1 MCLSGRL
8 NARIK
13 NQSRA
18 DRRLPICSFL
28 CWNEIA
34 KKIDID
40 KNVGKYDN
48 IRNKLHK
55 SDGKQYYKVRPK
67 MKGDET

>member
-8 NARIK
+8 NAKIK

-28 CWNEIA
+28 RWNEVVE
-34 KKIDID
+34 KIDID
-40 KNVGKYDN
+40 KNVRKYDN
-48 IRNKLHK
+48 IENKRHK
-55 SDGKQYYKVRPK
+55 CDGKAIL
-67 MKGDET
+67 